1 MTTVLSVLC
10 ALFLLPIVLAYPN
23 STNVSVA
30 AIDPDAKPVSTMN
43 LATLLDAAF
52 QKNNIDLSDDVVD
65 ETYITTSIDVSTTV
79 TEGTAKQITT
89 GPMTTATTTG
99 NPSEELIPPALVNA
113 TIAQMHNKQTHR
125 TGQIVIT

>member
-1 MTTVLSVLC
+1 MMTTVLSVLC

-23 STNVSVA
+23 STNVSFA
-30 AIDPDAKPVSTMN
+30 ANDIDVKPVSTMN

-52 QKNNIDLSDDVVD
+52 QKNNIDLSDDIVD
-65 ETYITTSIDVSTTV
+65 KTNTTTNVPDLIAKPITTAPSV
-79 TEGTAKQITT
+79 
-89 GPMTTATTTG
+89 TTATTPG

-113 TIAQMHNKQTHR
+113 SIAQMHNKQTHR